1 MWIKGAKNEIH
12 KKNLKKRKKKEKIK
26 QKKPKKQKQNEKK
39 QTIFSD
45 KNWKFNLTYFLL

>member
-12 KKNLKKRKKKEKIK
+12 KKNFKKRKDKA
-26 QKKPKKQKQNEKK
+26 KKPKKQKQNEKK

-45 KNWKFNLTYFLL
+45 KNWKFNLTCFLL

>member
-12 KKNLKKRKKKEKIK
+12 KKDLKKREKKEKKKIK
-26 QKKPKKQKQNEKK
+26 QKNPKNKNEKK